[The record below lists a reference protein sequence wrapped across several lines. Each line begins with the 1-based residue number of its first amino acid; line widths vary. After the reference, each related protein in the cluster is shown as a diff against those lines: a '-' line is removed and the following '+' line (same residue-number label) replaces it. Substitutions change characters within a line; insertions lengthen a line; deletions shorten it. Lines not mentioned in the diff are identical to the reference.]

1 MAKFTIYGFATLTGV
16 FKTIRG
22 DRMSRLLAIG
32 LFIFAVYCIYQGF
45 FNYGFWE
52 NNTPGGGF
60 LPAIGGIILAIAS
73 LNIIIVNNNKHTPI
87 TTNVILAILASM
99 IMVFLI
105 EYLGMILI
113 LALFMIAWLKLVEKY
128 SLLRSF
134 MYGGTTTIIIYLV
147 FKVALNVPLPEG
159 IFGI

>member
-1 MAKFTIYGFATLTGV
+1 
-16 FKTIRG
+16 
-22 DRMSRLLAIG
+22 
-32 LFIFAVYCIYQGF
+32 
-45 FNYGFWE
+45 
-52 NNTPGGGF
+52 
-60 LPAIGGIILAIAS
+60 
-73 LNIIIVNNNKHTPI
+73 
-87 TTNVILAILASM
+87 M